1 MILLGFFLENVKA
14 IVEGLVDHFEWAWDA
29 RNKLLH
35 SKPYPSLF
43 VRKDDR
49 LFYRNENH
57 TVTRLPGYL
66 FAYLRVRDTPIS
78 QRPLWMREY
87 DATARNACAAQGSN
101 LAVSQRSG
109 PCISASIII
118 HGIDIGANLGPCTL
132 FVQGAITARIIE

>member
-87 DATARNACAAQGSN
+87 AEMPLPETLVRPKALILQSHNGPVPAY
-101 LAVSQRSG
+101 LHRS
-109 PCISASIII
+109 
-118 HGIDIGANLGPCTL
+118 
-132 FVQGAITARIIE
+132 